1 MFIIGRPTIK
11 VGTTIAM
18 VRSPKRPHH
27 SCDSCVPRNRGN
39 LETTLVVAYE
49 VDGNALDVIT
59 LNQTIRDAELVV
71 KSRI

>member
-11 VGTTIAM
+11 VGTTIE
-18 VRSPKRPHH
+18 VGRPPKRPHH
-27 SCDSCVPRNRGN
+27 SCVPRNRGN

-59 LNQTIRDAELVV
+59 LNQTVRDAELVV